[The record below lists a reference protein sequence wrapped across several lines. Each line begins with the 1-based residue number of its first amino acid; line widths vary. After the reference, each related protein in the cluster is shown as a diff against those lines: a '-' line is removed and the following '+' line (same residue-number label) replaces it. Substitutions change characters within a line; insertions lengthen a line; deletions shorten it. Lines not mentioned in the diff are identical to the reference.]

1 MQPDPRCGRSGRFGL
16 LRGGGERR
24 RSKDLACGTHSRA
37 TIEKLSSASNRGDF
51 PLRTSAPSPAV
62 AGVYGIDPSLLDGD
76 PLKFAK
82 QLAEPERIEHAEY
95 EVGERRRRV
104 RVKPVDGVSDGGL
117 IKPAAKDANR
127 RAEQTHFCRE
137 KLMPPTRIELV
148 HAD

>member
-1 MQPDPRCGRSGRFGL
+1 MKPGAVHAFS
-16 LRGGGERR
+16 
-24 RSKDLACGTHSRA
+24 SH

-104 RVKPVDGVSDGGL
+104 RVRPVDGVSDG
-117 IKPAAKDANR
+117 D
-127 RAEQTHFCRE
+127 
-137 KLMPPTRIELV
+137 
-148 HAD
+148 